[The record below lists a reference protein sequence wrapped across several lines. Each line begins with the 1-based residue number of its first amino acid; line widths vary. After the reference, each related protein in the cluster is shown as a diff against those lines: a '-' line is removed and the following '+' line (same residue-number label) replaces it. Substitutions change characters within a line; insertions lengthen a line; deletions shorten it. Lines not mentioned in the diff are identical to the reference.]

1 MMATKQEGQSGFVLA
16 DKAIEYFK
24 SVELRKD
31 QGPKFKVMF
40 DVYYLCLMMGLHHR
54 RQGHQDQI
62 SKQPF
67 IDYYPE
73 VYRDKSDLIAG
84 LLIDAEMEKKGIQ
97 PTDRKSVEKLMLQL
111 IDHMS
116 VTKLSNYGMKL
127 LNLYAAGGI
136 NHINENITNTQ
147 ELEIFLIKYY
157 QLLNKTEVS

>member
-1 MMATKQEGQSGFVLA
+1 MAVKQEGQSGFVLS

-31 QGPKFKVMF
+31 KGPTFKVMF
-40 DVYYLCLMMGLHHR
+40 DVYYLCLMMGLFHR
-54 RQGHQDQI
+54 RQGSQEQI
-62 SKQPF
+62 SKPIF

-84 LLIDAEMEKKGIQ
+84 LLIDAEMERKGIRD
-97 PTDRKSVEKLMLQL
+97 TDRSSVEKLMLNL

-116 VTKLSNYGMKL
+116 ITKLSSQGMRI

-136 NHINENITNTQ
+136 NYIHENITNTQ
-147 ELEIFLIKYY
+147 ELEVFLIKYY
-157 QLLNKTEVS
+157 QLLNNAHAS